1 MLQRAKDIFNNGPEA
16 RSTSGGSPFYLCRML
31 ILLMPAKRQII
42 DIFASSEKSQ
52 NVQLSIAGILPVFR
66 AGRRRL
72 LRHPPY
78 AQSQRTKTPPPC
90 EADRGGKTAFILSAI
105 SWLQSWIFKSL
116 SHSETFLRRIAAENV
131 HDHPVKPSR
140 RFGQMILKV
149 WVNDPER
156 LTKPSGTFSRENTVL
171 PPNLRASK
179 RGTVL

>member
-1 MLQRAKDIFNNGPEA
+1 
-16 RSTSGGSPFYLCRML
+16 
-31 ILLMPAKRQII
+31 MPAKRQII

-52 NVQLSIAGILPVFR
+52 NAQLSIAGILPVFR

-72 LRHPPY
+72 LHHPPY

-90 EADRGGKTAFILSAI
+90 EAGRGGKTAFILSAI

-131 HDHPVKPSR
+131 HDHPGKPSR
-140 RFGQMILKV
+140 RFGQLILKV

-156 LTKPSGTFSRENTVL
+156 LTKRSRRFFRMNESPPPKPCEKKEGTIL
-171 PPNLRASK
+171 
-179 RGTVL
+179 